1 MTGLRLVKVAVRSAT
16 GLILHL
22 NGGMANV
29 VVMFQEV
36 LDASEQRI
44 VVVRRDH
51 LDMERHDR
59 FPPHQPDVHVVDIT
73 DFRNSTA
80 QVALQLVDVHGC
92 RSPFKQ
98 FIHALLQQPPG
109 AAQDQT
115 RHQHGQNRIDRRPAG
130 IEDHQ
135 RGDNRPD

>member
-36 LDASEQRI
+36 LDAIEQRI

-59 FPPHQPDVHVVDIT
+59 FFPHQPDVHVMNIA
-73 DFRNSTA
+73 DFR
-80 QVALQLVDVHGC
+80 D
-92 RSPFKQ
+92 
-98 FIHALLQQPPG
+98 
-109 AAQDQT
+109 
-115 RHQHGQNRIDRRPAG
+115 
-130 IEDHQ
+130 
-135 RGDNRPD
+135 